1 MGTSMVERGWQA
13 ACRNVTMH
21 RCNPHLPEVTGK
33 PLRHNAFSSRRD
45 NNPTDG
51 RGRSQWLTPTLRA
64 LLLAVAVLGASP
76 LAAQSSREAERKLQK
91 LRSELKGVAQER
103 RNLEGQ
109 RGQASRQLREADEKV
124 ARTGRVLAQTE
135 TALQRETRAMNELQA
150 KRDALQAGLEQQR
163 SELASLLRAA
173 YRIGNN
179 APLKLLLSQDRVAD
193 ANRSLAYHRYLQRER
208 AQRIQSLTADLT
220 ELQRVETEIVER
232 RKALEGTRQ
241 QQKQQVATLADD
253 RRERAAT
260 VATLDERYKDRSER
274 EKALGQDAKAL
285 ETLLANL
292 RAAAARAEAERRAA
306 ARRAAAEKAAADK
319 ADRAAAASG
328 TRPPPR
334 ATKTP
339 PAVASAPPPKVGGL
353 GWPLSGNLLAR
364 YGGKLPDGRT
374 SSGVLIGAPAGS
386 TITAV
391 ADGTVVFS
399 DWMTGYGMILIVDHG
414 NGYMSLYAHNDT
426 LLRDAGATVK
436 KGEAVAKVGNSGGQ
450 GVTALYFELRR
461 NGQPVDP
468 GSWLQRR

>member
-1 MGTSMVERGWQA
+1 MVERGWQA

-64 LLLAVAVLGASP
+64 LLLVVAVLGASP
-76 LAAQSSREAERKLQK
+76 LAAQSSKEAERKLQK

-163 SELASLLRAA
+163 AELASLLRAA

-253 RRERAAT
+253 RRARAAT

>member
-1 MGTSMVERGWQA
+1 MVERGWQA

-76 LAAQSSREAERKLQK
+76 LAAQSSKEAERKLQK

-163 SELASLLRAA
+163 TELASLLRAA

-253 RRERAAT
+253 RRARAAT

>member
-1 MGTSMVERGWQA
+1 MVERGWQA

-64 LLLAVAVLGASP
+64 LLLAVAVLGAGP

-135 TALQRETRAMNELQA
+135 TALQRETRAMSELQA

-163 SELASLLRAA
+163 AELASLLRAA

-220 ELQRVETEIVER
+220 ELQRVETEIVDR

>member
-1 MGTSMVERGWQA
+1 MRD
-13 ACRNVTMH
+13 
-21 RCNPHLPEVTGK
+21 
-33 PLRHNAFSSRRD
+33 NAFPSRIANTRW
-45 NNPTDG
+45 PVLAG
-51 RGRSQWLTPTLRA
+51 GVLLVIAASLLPA
-64 LLLAVAVLGASP
+64 LPAG
-76 LAAQSSREAERKLQK
+76 AQSTREAERKLQK
-91 LRSELKGVAQER
+91 LRTELKGVAQER
-103 RNLEGQ
+103 RQLDNQ
-109 RGQASRQLREADEKV
+109 RGQASRQLREMDEKV
-124 ARTGRVLAQTE
+124 ARTGRTLAETE
-135 TALQRETRAMNELQA
+135 AALQEQNSALADLE
-150 KRDALQAGLEQQR
+150 KRRVALQGGLQKQRTELAGL
-163 SELASLLRAA
+163 LNGA
-173 YRIGNN
+173 YRLGNH
-179 APLKLLLSQDRVAD
+179 APLKLLLSQDTVAD
-193 ANRSLAYHRYLQRER
+193 GNRSLAYHRYLQRER
-208 AQRIQSLTADLT
+208 SQRIHDITSDLKELDTLQAQIGQRQQQLQS
-220 ELQRVETEIVER
+220 
-232 RKALEGTRQ
+232 TRQ
-241 QQKQQVATLADD
+241 QQKQQATALAND
-253 RRERAAT
+253 RRQREQA
-260 VATLDERYKDRSER
+260 VATLDEQFKDRSER

-306 ARRAAAEKAAADK
+306 ARRAAAEKAAAEK
-319 ADRAAAASG
+319 AEKAAAANG

-334 ATKTP
+334 PGKTP

-374 SSGVLIGAPAGS
+374 SSGVLIGAAAGS

-436 KGEAVAKVGNSGGQ
+436 KGDPVAKVGNSGGQ

>member
-1 MGTSMVERGWQA
+1 
-13 ACRNVTMH
+13 MH
-21 RCNPHLPEVTGK
+21 CCNPHLPEVTGK
-33 PLRHNAFSSRRD
+33 PLRPNAFSSRRD
-45 NNPTDG
+45 NNPTAGHG
-51 RGRSQWLTPTLRA
+51 RAPSYRA
-64 LLLAVAVLGASP
+64 LLRGLLLA
-76 LAAQSSREAERKLQK
+76 LALLTVGPAPAQSSREAERKLQK

-103 RNLEGQ
+103 RHLEGQ
-109 RGQASRQLREADEKV
+109 RGQASRQLRDADEKV

-135 TALQRETRAMNELQA
+135 TALQREARAMAELQA
-150 KRDALQAGLEQQR
+150 KRDALRAGLQAQR
-163 SELASLLRAA
+163 RELASLLRAA

-208 AQRIQSLTADLT
+208 AQRIQALTTDLND
-220 ELQRVETEIVER
+220 LHSVEAQIIER
-232 RKALEGTRQ
+232 RKALEGSRQ
-241 QQKQQVATLADD
+241 QQKQQVAALADD

-260 VATLDERYKDRSER
+260 VASLDERYKDRSER

-306 ARRAAAEKAAADK
+306 ARRAAAEKAAAEK
-319 ADRAAAASG
+319 AEKAAAASG

-334 ATKTP
+334 ATRTP
-339 PAVASAPPPKVGGL
+339 PVVASAPAPKVGGL

-364 YGGKLPDGRT
+364 YGGKLPDGRN

-468 GSWLQRR
+468 GGWLQRR